1 MNIFSLQLAGMVNS
15 NRIFALSEI
24 VTPLGNMSHQ
34 KATFKMILLFQRW
47 DMLVTS
53 LEGAWQKKMK
63 NTIHTKILTNGWTP
77 QKYLIFLSKR
87 SQMFHF
93 AHHVLNPYFSR
104 VKRKTCASLRRTP
117 ILPFKKRR
125 SFNFRH
131 EPPEVNLYTWDATKH
146 KSWWWQM
153 DACKC

>member
-24 VTPLGNMSHQ
+24 VTPLGTNMSHQ
-34 KATFKMILLFQRW
+34 KATFKMIFLFQRW

-63 NTIHTKILTNGWTP
+63 NKLHTKILTNGWTP

-87 SQMFHF
+87 SPKCSIL
-93 AHHVLNPYFSR
+93 AHHGLLNPYFSG
-104 VKRKTCASLRRTP
+104 S
-117 ILPFKKRR
+117 KKR
-125 SFNFRH
+125 
-131 EPPEVNLYTWDATKH
+131 NLSIFAKDSHPSLQKKKKFQLQT
-146 KSWWWQM
+146 
-153 DACKC
+153 